1 MAWLKINENKLVNL
15 DKVFDISYGTYFPT
29 LKTQCYTIILR
40 QEADGSKY
48 VVATFK
54 TKERRDKAFALI
66 QIKLFSNEII
76 DISNETLD

>member
-15 DKVFDISYGTYFPT
+15 DKVFGITYGTYLPT
-29 LKTQCYTIILR
+29 LKSQCYTIILK
-40 QEADGSKY
+40 QGVEGSKY
-48 VVATFK
+48 DIATFK
-54 TKERRDKAFALI
+54 TKEKRDKAFALI

>member
-15 DKVFDISYGTYFPT
+15 DKVFGITYGTYLPT
-29 LKTQCYTIILR
+29 LESQCYTIILK
-40 QEADGSKY
+40 QGVEGSKY
-48 VVATFK
+48 DIATFK
-54 TKERRDKAFALI
+54 TKEKRDKAFALI